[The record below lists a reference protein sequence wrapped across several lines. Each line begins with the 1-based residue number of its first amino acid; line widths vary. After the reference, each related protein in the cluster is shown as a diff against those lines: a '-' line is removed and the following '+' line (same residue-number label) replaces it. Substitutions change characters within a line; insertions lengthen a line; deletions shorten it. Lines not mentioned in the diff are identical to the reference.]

1 VSATEIVQLHGHLH
15 LVTAVRFRPEKST
28 SKPNPDPRALLLF
41 AQSLTDSVLPVT
53 RDIMAQPDL
62 QIKEHVG
69 LNEVGVPLK
78 LADGRIAGIA
88 TWPRPRPGQHMVG
101 AVLPWMG
108 GLFLVILI
116 AVVFAASR
124 AYRLTKNI
132 ASEAHLLDTLAVRNQ
147 SILDAAAEGIVGFGV
162 DGQVSFANRAA
173 QRMLELHNRV
183 SLEQQLK
190 KVLMAGGDGPLADAL
205 AVGQAWKSDSV
216 ILTSHTGR
224 CFPADLSITPVWRAE
239 MLDGAVVVFRD
250 ITERKKIQDEVY
262 QRAHFDPLTGAP
274 NRYLLAERLGQE
286 ILRSHEDSRS
296 FAVMVI
302 DIDRFKKVNDS
313 MGHEFGDLLLQQ
325 VYDRLR
331 SCLMEIDFVARLG
344 GDEFALVLPGV
355 MAQSVATELADT
367 LIGTLGKVFGLRG
380 HSVWT
385 GGSVGIAFYPQDA
398 QTAADLLRCA
408 EMAMYKAKA
417 LGRKTHHFYDRAMT
431 ENILLSRSLEVSLRN
446 ALVQKHFLMFYQPI
460 LNIATQQISH
470 LEALVRWRDPDRGL
484 ISPDAFIPLAEETG
498 LIVEIGAWVLDE
510 GCRQL
515 SDWHGRGL
523 DSKVGVA
530 VNVSGCQVP
539 EGLPISYV
547 RETLAKHGVSGKQ
560 MSFEITE
567 SVLFDRSPA
576 VTDWLD
582 GIRALGIRLM
592 IDDFGTGYSS
602 LSYIKHF
609 HADAL
614 KIDKGFIAGVV
625 DQNEDQSLVRA
636 ILAMSHSLNLP
647 VIAEG
652 VETQEQLDWL
662 RAQGCD
668 FAQGYLF
675 SRPVPAD
682 EAFAW
687 IQSV

>member
-1 VSATEIVQLHGHLH
+1 
-15 LVTAVRFRPEKST
+15 
-28 SKPNPDPRALLLF
+28 
-41 AQSLTDSVLPVT
+41 
-53 RDIMAQPDL
+53 M
-62 QIKEHVG
+62 
-69 LNEVGVPLK
+69 
-78 LADGRIAGIA
+78 
-88 TWPRPRPGQHMVG
+88 
-101 AVLPWMG
+101 
-108 GLFLVILI
+108 
-116 AVVFAASR
+116 
-124 AYRLTKNI
+124 
-132 ASEAHLLDTLAVRNQ
+132 
-147 SILDAAAEGIVGFGV
+147 
-162 DGQVSFANRAA
+162 
-173 QRMLELHNRV
+173 
-183 SLEQQLK
+183 
-190 KVLMAGGDGPLADAL
+190 
-205 AVGQAWKSDSV
+205 
-216 ILTSHTGR
+216 
-224 CFPADLSITPVWRAE
+224 
-239 MLDGAVVVFRD
+239 
-250 ITERKKIQDEVY
+250 
-262 QRAHFDPLTGAP
+262 
-274 NRYLLAERLGQE
+274 
-286 ILRSHEDSRS
+286 
-296 FAVMVI
+296 
-302 DIDRFKKVNDS
+302 
-313 MGHEFGDLLLQQ
+313 
-325 VYDRLR
+325 
-331 SCLMEIDFVARLG
+331 
-344 GDEFALVLPGV
+344 
-355 MAQSVATELADT
+355 

-398 QTAADLLRCA
+398 QTGADLLRCA